1 MMRQEWRRPTGV
13 LADLLRVAAL
23 ASVLAALVWY
33 PMEAVIRFGLV
44 LLVLLVPR
52 LIRVPRPFD
61 AAFGAT
67 LLLAAWA
74 GVAHWYTTVV
84 WMDEAVH
91 LVTPGATAAM
101 CYLVLACTGLL
112 PRPQDPTIRRHRSS
126 VTLLV
131 LSLGLTVASLWE
143 LYEWTANRLL
153 AATIQVGYD
162 DTISDLAL
170 GGLGSLLAG
179 LVLAWWAAS
188 GYGPRLRTD
197 ARPKGHEIT
206 STDGG
211 DW

>member
-1 MMRQEWRRPTGV
+1 MMRQEWRRPAGV

-23 ASVLAALVWY
+23 VSVLAALVWY

-52 LIRVPRPFD
+52 LVRVPRPFD

-74 GVAHWYTTVV
+74 GVAGWYTTVV

-101 CYLVLACTGLL
+101 CYLILASMDLL
-112 PRPQDPTIRRHRSS
+112 PDPQDPPIRHHRSS
-126 VTLLV
+126 VTILTV
-131 LSLGLTVASLWE
+131 SLGLAVASLWE
-143 LYEWTANRLL
+143 LYEWIANRVLVG
-153 AATIQVGYD
+153 TIQVGYD
-162 DTISDLAL
+162 DTIFDLAL

-179 LVLAWWAAS
+179 LALAWWAAS

-197 ARPKGHEIT
+197 ARPKGREIP
-206 STDGG
+206 SRDRGG
-211 DW
+211 S